1 MASVTTPSFS
11 QHPRPAWEIAELFP
25 DQGDLDE
32 CDYLTATQNT
42 NRLAEFSDGYIEI
55 LPMPTMEHQL
65 IVQFLNGLLL
75 SFVQAHALGT
85 LLFSPLRVR
94 LRPGKIREPDIV
106 FMLAAHRNRMGNDV
120 WDRADLVIEV
130 LSDDEKNRQRDL
142 VTKRQ
147 EYAAARIPEYWT
159 VDPRAQ
165 NVTVFTLPAGAR
177 EYAVHGVYAAG
188 TQATSVLLSGFTVD
202 VSAVFAAAKT

>member
-65 IVQFLNGLLL
+65 IVRYLLT
-75 SFVQAHALGT
+75 ALLAFASGRGQV
-85 LLFSPLRVR
+85 LFAPLRVR
-94 LRPGKIREPDIV
+94 LRRGKFREPDIV
-106 FMLAAHRNRMGNDV
+106 FMLAQNKAKMGNEY
-120 WDRADLVIEV
+120 WDGADLVMEV
-130 LSDDEKNRQRDL
+130 ISDDDESHKRDL
-142 VTKRQ
+142 VIKRQ
-147 EYAAARIPEYWT
+147 EYAEAGIGEYWV
-159 VDPRAQ
+159 VDPRNQ
-165 NVTVFTLPAGAR
+165 KITVFTLPAGAR
-177 EYAVHGVYAAG
+177 EYAVHGEFGAG
-188 TQATSVLLSGFTVD
+188 MQATSVLLSGFGTD
-202 VSAVFAAAKT
+202 VTEVFAAGKP